1 MDNSLNFQYN
11 LASCSPFKDNSPKTI
26 QRICFILIILII
38 MLLCSIYFVI
48 LAFEYFISRTW
59 KATVINS

>member
-26 QRICFILIILII
+26 QRIFYIDHIDQ
-38 MLLCSIYFVI
+38 Y
-48 LAFEYFISRTW
+48 
-59 KATVINS
+59 ATV